1 MFLRVINPIFLLS
14 AGTDGYR
21 PRLLLGGDRRVAG
34 GLRCSLGRGR
44 SLRTPGTQP
53 ARGLAAAHRPEYG
66 EGGFLALWDLG
77 VQRVA
82 AAVLSAAGPG
92 LRRRERHMGT

>member
-14 AGTDGYR
+14 GGTDGYG
-21 PRLLLGGDRRVAG
+21 PRLLLGGHRRVAG
-34 GLRCSLGRGR
+34 GLRCSLGCGR
-44 SLRTPGTQP
+44 SVRTPGTHP
-53 ARGLAAAHRPEYG
+53 ARGLAAAHRPECG

-82 AAVLSAAGPG
+82 AAALSPVGPG
-92 LRRRERHMGT
+92 LPRQERHMGT